1 MLAGQPLFQV
11 KNLTTLLPSSEVFNF
26 SLYPHEVLAMS
37 GPSGSGKS
45 LLLRA
50 LADLDKHQGQVFLKG
65 LLQEAFKPAEWRKQI
80 VLVAAESGWWNS
92 GVADHFQEL
101 PSEQALSGL
110 GFSTDVFHWP
120 VDRLSSGERQRLG
133 LLRALVLKPAVLLL
147 DEPTAN
153 LDEKNTLKVEK
164 LIKGYLQNKPAT
176 AIWVSHDSAQ
186 RKRLNCKELVL
197 A

>member
-11 KNLTTLLPSSEVFNF
+11 KNLTTLPGSEVFDF
-26 SLYPHEVLAMS
+26 SLYPHEILTIS

-50 LADLDKHQGQVFLKG
+50 LADLDKHQGQVFLMG
-65 LLQEAFKPAEWRKQI
+65 QPQSAFKPAEWRRRV
-80 VLVAAESGWWNS
+80 VLVAAESAWWS
-92 GVADHFQEL
+92 STVADHFQKR
-101 PSEQALSGL
+101 PSEQSLSEL
-110 GFSTDVFHWP
+110 GFSADVFCWP
-120 VDRLSSGERQRLG
+120 VNRLSSGERQRLG
-133 LLRALVLKPAVLLL
+133 LLRALVLKPGVLLL

-164 LIKGYLQNKPAT
+164 LIKDYLEKNPAA

-186 RKRLNCKELVL
+186 RKRLNSKELVL
-197 A
+197 T

>member
-11 KNLTTLLPSSEVFNF
+11 KNLTTLLGSEVFDF
-26 SLYPHEVLAMS
+26 SLHPHEVLAIS

-65 LLQEAFKPAEWRKQI
+65 RSQATFKPAEWRRQI
-80 VLVAAESGWWNS
+80 VLVAAESAWWS
-92 GVADHFQEL
+92 STVADHFQKL
-101 PSEQALSGL
+101 PTEQSLSEL
-110 GFSTDVFHWP
+110 GFSADVLRWP
-120 VDRLSSGERQRLG
+120 VNRLSSGERQRLG
-133 LLRALVLKPAVLLL
+133 LLRALVLKPTILLL

-164 LIKGYLQNKPAT
+164 LIKDYLKNNPAA
-176 AIWVSHDSAQ
+176 AIWVSHNSTQ
-186 RKRLNCKELVL
+186 RKRLNSKELVL